1 MDFKLN
7 LNADTVQ
14 ESTSATPPVLVE
26 PRTTLREVLELMKQH
41 RTGNVLVIRGGKL
54 AGIYTERDALKL
66 MANGGELDVPVEQ
79 VMVANPVT
87 VSSSDSIATA
97 VKKMSKGGYRRLPIV
112 DPQGQAL
119 GAVKAPNILRYLVEH
134 FPQTIYNLPPAPNAA
149 TQEREGA

>member
-7 LNADTVQ
+7 FNADTVQ
-14 ESTSATPPVLVE
+14 ESTSASPPVLVE
-26 PRTTLREVLELMKQH
+26 TLTTVREVLELMKQH
-41 RTGNVLVIRGGKL
+41 RTGNVLVVRNGKL

-79 VMVANPVT
+79 VMIANPVT
-87 VSSSDSIATA
+87 VSSCDSIASA

-112 DPQGQAL
+112 DESGQPL

-134 FPQTIYNLPPAPNAA
+134 FPQSIYNLPPAPNHA